1 MIFASVCKI
10 SSLFRNRVTQKSLDF
25 YVFSINIVEICKKPR
40 KRLIWH
46 LRGVLFLF
54 LYEITEFY

>member
-25 YVFSINIVEICKKPR
+25 YVFSINIVEICKKTTQALDLAFAWGFVFI
-40 KRLIWH
+40 LI
-46 LRGVLFLF
+46 
-54 LYEITEFY
+54 